1 MVAAWWVS
9 RLAGGED
16 VTLAEVESGVDERC
30 AGTSISSVQVEA
42 IDAAEAVDAERARPP
57 GIVRAGL
64 LWDWPALMSR
74 YPQIAPWTI
83 DRLTPAELDVLLLSR
98 KVVIAWHARSV

>member
-1 MVAAWWVS
+1 MRRHLDLIRPGRS
-9 RLAGGED
+9 DRRRRGCG
-16 VTLAEVESGVDERC
+16 RR
-30 AGTSISSVQVEA
+30 
-42 IDAAEAVDAERARPP
+42 RARPP

-83 DRLTPAELDVLLLSR
+83 DRLTPAELDVLLLSVGR
-98 KVVIAWHARSV
+98 W